1 MVDCAAT
8 TPELI
13 KQFASEDDPADRRP
27 RIGKGSKM
35 NPFDPCDP
43 LEQDGTNKK
52 GQNQS
57 ARDGNS
63 AGNNNFL
70 DSKSGLK

>member
-1 MVDCAAT
+1 MKQSNKFDVDCTT

-13 KQFASEDDPADRRP
+13 KQFASEDDPDKRH

-43 LEQDGTNKK
+43 LEQETAKK
-52 GQNQS
+52 G
-57 ARDGNS
+57 
-63 AGNNNFL
+63 
-70 DSKSGLK
+70 